1 MTQLE
6 HSSTQ
11 IKLSEAKAGSPEET
25 FARICRFSLLFGHA
39 RWFCDFRHGIARKS
53 SKKSVGR

>member
-6 HSSTQ
+6 HSSNQ
-11 IKLSEAKAGSPEET
+11 IKLSEAKAGSPEDT

-39 RWFCDFRHGIARKS
+39 WWFCDVRHGIARKS
-53 SKKSVGR
+53 GKKSVER